1 MGTVILSQ
9 IFAIFTARRSACIK
23 RARASLIFL
32 CLKIQVLSEG
42 GELTRQHRLLFLLKK
57 GDKNRTFYRD
67 EYSIRS
73 LGRQLLIMLPSYVCR
88 KHQLMWRLYT
98 ML

>member
-9 IFAIFTARRSACIK
+9 IFAICTARRSACIK

-32 CLKIQVLSEG
+32 CLKIQVLSEE

-73 LGRQLLIMLPSYVCR
+73 LGRQLLRLPSYVCR
-88 KHQLMWRLYT
+88 RHQLKWHPYT